1 MGVSGELPVQTKKQ
15 RNKQQQKQTNKQINK
30 QTNNN
35 KNQTK
40 PKTVDG
46 GESTDRFACIDIL
59 FDEPVGVGIGQFGGK
74 GPVVGWVD
82 CLGSSR

>member
-15 RNKQQQKQTNKQINK
+15 RNKQQQKQTNKQTNK
-30 QTNNN
+30 QTTT
-35 KNQTK
+35 KTK

-74 GPVVGWVD
+74 RPMVGWVD
-82 CLGSSR
+82 CLGSR

>member
-15 RNKQQQKQTNKQINK
+15 RNKQQQKETNKTNKQTTTK
-30 QTNNN
+30 
-35 KNQTK
+35 TK

-74 GPVVGWVD
+74 GPMVGWVD
-82 CLGSSR
+82 CVGSR

>member
-1 MGVSGELPVQTKKQ
+1 VSGELPVQTKKQ
-15 RNKQQQKQTNKQINK
+15 RNKKQQKQTNKQINK
-30 QTNNN
+30 QTN
-35 KNQTK
+35 KQQKPNQK
-40 PKTVDG
+40 PSTG
-46 GESTDRFACIDIL
+46 GESTNRFACIDIL